1 MDLFRDVRKKNLERV
16 APLAVRMR
24 PRTLDEFVGQHHF
37 LGPGKLL
44 RRMLEADRLTSVI
57 FYGPPGTG
65 KTTLAQLVATYTK
78 SHFEQV
84 NAAAVGVKEVRAILD
99 AAKER
104 LGNAGAR
111 TVLFL
116 DEIHRFNRAQQ
127 DILLGDVEAGYVLLV
142 GATTENPF
150 FAVNSPL
157 ISRSQIFQFAPLS
170 EDEIRLL
177 VRRALDDPE
186 RGFGKVPIRI
196 DPEAIDLWA
205 TMSDGDGRRA
215 LMALEVAVL
224 SLMAEKEPGGAGGVS
239 LSSAS
244 DVGTADA
251 TIHITLDVAEQSIQR
266 KAIVYDGT
274 GDEHYDAASALI
286 KSMRG
291 SDPDAAVY
299 WVARMLE
306 AGEDPRFIARRIA
319 ILASEDIGNA
329 DPQAIV
335 VAAAAFDVVE
345 KIGMPEA
352 QLTLG
357 QAAIYMATAPKS
369 NASAMAIWSAIADV
383 REGRTIPVP
392 RHLRD
397 THYKQAA
404 RLGHGKGYK
413 YAHDYAGGVVQ
424 QDYLGVEKTY
434 YTPTDRGF
442 EATIGKRLQAIRDL
456 TTMREGDDES
466 PAAAGATGEEAGPAR
481 SGANEGAP
489 VRPHPTRSATEAG
502 EPGAFRPPGNPA
514 PEADTPEG
522 GASQGDAT
530 QRDTRQATTQEGSA
544 QPGPRRGRSR
554 GKGAAAATPT
564 RAGGANE
571 ANPGARGVSNTAGSE
586 DTGPA

>member
-1 MDLFRDVRKKNLERV
+1 MDLFGDVRKKNMQRV

-24 PRTLDEFVGQHHF
+24 PRTLEEFVGQRHF

-84 NAAAVGVKEVRAILD
+84 NAAAVGVKEVRQILD
-99 AAKER
+99 DSKER
-104 LGNAGAR
+104 LANTGLR

-127 DILLGDVEAGYVLLV
+127 DILLPDVEAGLVLLV

-157 ISRSQIFQFAPLS
+157 ISRSQIFQFAPIGE
-170 EDEIRLL
+170 EDIKKL
-177 VRRALDDPE
+177 VLRAIADKE
-186 RGFGKVPIRI
+186 RGFGNLNIKL
-196 DPEAIDLWA
+196 DEDALNLWA
-205 TMSDGDGRRA
+205 TMSDGDARRA

-224 SLMAEKEPGGAGGVS
+224 SLQRSMGISPVDSEEHGR
-239 LSSAS
+239 
-244 DVGTADA
+244 DA
-251 TIHITLDVAEQSIQR
+251 HATGEIHIDLDVAEQSMQR

-306 AGEDPRFIARRIA
+306 AGEDPRFVARRIA

-329 DPQAIV
+329 DPQAIL
-335 VAAAAFDVVE
+335 VAAAAYNIVE
-345 KIGMPEA
+345 RVGMPEA
-352 QLTLG
+352 QITLS

-369 NASAMAIWSAIADV
+369 NASYAAISAAMKDV

-392 RHLRD
+392 IHLRD
-397 THYKQAA
+397 THYKGSQ
-404 RLGHGKGYK
+404 RLGHGETYK
-413 YAHDYAGGVVQ
+413 YPHDFAGGIIE
-424 QDYLGVEKTY
+424 QDYLGVDVRY
-434 YTPTDRGF
+434 YEPTDRGY
-442 EATIGKRLQAIRDL
+442 EA
-456 TTMREGDDES
+456 
-466 PAAAGATGEEAGPAR
+466 
-481 SGANEGAP
+481 
-489 VRPHPTRSATEAG
+489 
-502 EPGAFRPPGNPA
+502 
-514 PEADTPEG
+514 
-522 GASQGDAT
+522 
-530 QRDTRQATTQEGSA
+530 
-544 QPGPRRGRSR
+544 
-554 GKGAAAATPT
+554 
-564 RAGGANE
+564 
-571 ANPGARGVSNTAGSE
+571 
-586 DTGPA
+586 

>member
-1 MDLFRDVRKKNLERV
+1 MADLFAESRRRNLGRV

-24 PRTLDEFVGQHHF
+24 PRTLDEFVGQQHF

-44 RRMLEADRLTSVI
+44 RRMLEADRLTSLI

-65 KTTLAQLVATYTK
+65 KTTLASLIAQYTS
-78 SHFEQV
+78 SHFEQM
-84 NAAAVGVKEVRAILD
+84 NAAGVGVKEVRTILD
-99 AAKER
+99 TARER
-104 LGNAGAR
+104 LATGGQR

-127 DILLGDVEAGYVLLV
+127 DILLGDVEAGLILLV

-157 ISRSQIFQFAPLS
+157 VSRSQIFQFTPIS
-170 EDEIRLL
+170 EDDIKAL
-177 VRRALDDPE
+177 VKRAIADEE
-186 RGFGKVPIRI
+186 RGFGKLKVTI
-196 DPEAIDLWA
+196 DDDALQLWA
-205 TMSDGDGRRA
+205 TMSDGDARRA

-224 SLMAEKEPGGAGGVS
+224 SQLKERQSTQPQHTT
-239 LSSAS
+239 
-244 DVGTADA
+244 DP
-251 TIHITLDVAEQSIQR
+251 IHINLDIAEQSIQR

-352 QLTLG
+352 QLTLA

-369 NASAMAIWSAIADV
+369 NASATAIWNAMTDV
-383 REGRTIPVP
+383 REGRTLPVP

-397 THYKQAA
+397 THYRGSK

-413 YAHDYAGGVVQ
+413 YAHDFPGGVVD
-424 QDYLGVEKTY
+424 QDYLGVDVNY
-434 YTPTDRGF
+434 YTPSDRGF
-442 EATIGKRLQAIRDL
+442 EAEIAARLRKWRSPDTSNDASSGEVKSSDEIG
-456 TTMREGDDES
+456 
-466 PAAAGATGEEAGPAR
+466 
-481 SGANEGAP
+481 
-489 VRPHPTRSATEAG
+489 PH
-502 EPGAFRPPGNPA
+502 
-514 PEADTPEG
+514 
-522 GASQGDAT
+522 
-530 QRDTRQATTQEGSA
+530 
-544 QPGPRRGRSR
+544 
-554 GKGAAAATPT
+554 
-564 RAGGANE
+564 
-571 ANPGARGVSNTAGSE
+571 
-586 DTGPA
+586 